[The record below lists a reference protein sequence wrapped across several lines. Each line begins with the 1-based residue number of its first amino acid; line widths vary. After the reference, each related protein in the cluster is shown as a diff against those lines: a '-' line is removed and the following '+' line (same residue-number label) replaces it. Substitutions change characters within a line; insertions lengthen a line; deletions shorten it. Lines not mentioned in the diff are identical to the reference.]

1 MRHRPSGGRSLKGT
15 IICIGNRF
23 VEEDSAGLQVFDC
36 IQEMRPL
43 PSGIELVEGGLAG
56 LNLLPL
62 LERGGRVVFVDTVRG
77 FTQAGDIV
85 FLSHREILQSPGQFR
100 FGHEAGLPY
109 LLAVLPKV
117 CEGELPEDIVL
128 LGLEGRCGQETLEK
142 AAKMSVAIAVH
153 GLRDLG

>member
-1 MRHRPSGGRSLKGT
+1 VKGT

-62 LERGGRVVFVDTVRG
+62 LEQGGRVVFVDAVRG
-77 FTQAGDIV
+77 FAQEGEIV
-85 FLSHREILQSPGQFR
+85 VLSYREILQSPGQFR
-100 FGHEAGLPY
+100 FGHDAGLPY

-117 CEGELPEDIVL
+117 CDGELPEDIVL
-128 LGLEGRCGQETLEK
+128 LGLEGRCVAKTLEK
-142 AAKMSVAIAVH
+142 AAKMSIAIAEH